1 MKLIIDIPKYIYD
14 MTKEM
19 NSIIDA
25 DNKAVAEAIVNGI
38 PLPKGHGR
46 LGDLDAI
53 FDQTTF
59 IYEDG
64 SRIYDW
70 GAVTCEEVQDLIGE
84 APTIIPADKEDE

>member
-1 MKLIIDIPKYIYD
+1 MQILIDIPKYIYD

-46 LGDLDAI
+46 
-53 FDQTTF
+53 
-59 IYEDG
+59 
-64 SRIYDW
+64 
-70 GAVTCEEVQDLIGE
+70 
-84 APTIIPADKEDE
+84 